1 MGVNAGREFS
11 CPSSFSALAR
21 IITRHEP
28 QELKRKHEEAPMQ
41 VESSHPSGPPGAA
54 GIGALL
60 AVAMI
65 GLAII
70 LTLLYAFW

>member
-1 MGVNAGREFS
+1 
-11 CPSSFSALAR
+11 
-21 IITRHEP
+21 
-28 QELKRKHEEAPMQ
+28 MQ